1 MYMFLARKC
10 GVGSAI
16 KSIPNGFFSAG
27 HECYLF
33 EDSRTIFE
41 GTYVNLVWNC
51 PSLFD
56 CLLECQV

>member
-1 MYMFLARKC
+1 M
-10 GVGSAI
+10 V
-16 KSIPNGFFSAG
+16 FFAG

-56 CLLECQV
+56 CLLECQVNDAK